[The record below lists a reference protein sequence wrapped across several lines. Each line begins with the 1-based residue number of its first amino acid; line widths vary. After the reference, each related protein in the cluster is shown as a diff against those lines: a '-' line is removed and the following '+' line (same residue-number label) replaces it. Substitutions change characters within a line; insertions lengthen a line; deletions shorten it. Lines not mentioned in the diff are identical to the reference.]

1 LGTIIEAIIQKP
13 VMPTHWKNFGRAAL
27 LMFLFVTI
35 DVSLNAQRRTMV
47 FGYVLD
53 SLKYSPIKN
62 ATVLNTNSNKTTT
75 TNDKGVFGIPVGIN
89 DVLFVTAD
97 GYHFDT
103 LRYTML
109 MRDTLFVYMNTLSH
123 ILPGVTVTAKGY
135 TKYQLDS
142 ISRRDEFLAAA
153 GGEKKPV
160 ATNATSGA
168 GIGFDLD
175 LLLSKKE
182 RNKRKA
188 YKQFDAHE
196 KEMYINSRFSRQVV
210 HDYTGL
216 TGDTLT
222 RFMRLYTPSYEWL
235 RSHPADEDIFYYLND
250 KLQAFYKRRNQ

>member
-1 LGTIIEAIIQKP
+1 ML
-13 VMPTHWKNFGRAAL
+13 THWKYLRLSTL
-27 LMFLFVTI
+27 LMFVLLTI
-35 DVSLNAQRRTMV
+35 SISSSAQKRTMV
-47 FGYVLD
+47 YGFVLD

-75 TNDKGVFGIPVGIN
+75 TNDRGIFGIPAALN

-103 LRYTML
+103 LRYNML
-109 MRDTLFVYMNTLSH
+109 MRDTLFVYINTLSH
-123 ILPGVTVTAKGY
+123 VLPGVTVTAKGY

-153 GGEKKPV
+153 GGEKKPA

-188 YKQFDAHE
+188 YKQFDTHE
-196 KEMYINSRFSRQVV
+196 KEMYVNSRFLKEIV

-216 TGDTLT
+216 TGDTLN

-235 RSHPADEDIFYYLND
+235 RSHQSDEDIFYYLND
-250 KLQAFYKRRNQ
+250 KLQAFYKRRDQ

>member
-1 LGTIIEAIIQKP
+1 MKIWELLLKLQQKK
-13 VMPTHWKNFGRAAL
+13 VMLTHHLKLVTLFTL
-27 LMFLFVTI
+27 LFVT
-35 DVSLNAQRRTMV
+35 VSFSLNAQKRTMV
-47 FGYVLD
+47 YGYVLD

-62 ATVLNTNSNKTTT
+62 AVVLNTNSNKTTS
-75 TNDKGVFGIPVGIN
+75 TNNNGIFGISVNIN
-89 DVLFVTAD
+89 DVLFITAN

-109 MRDTLFVYMNTLSH
+109 TRDTLFVYMNTLSH

-182 RNKRKA
+182 RDKRKA

-196 KEMYINSRFSRQVV
+196 KEMYVDFRFSRKIVT
-210 HDYTGL
+210 DYTGL
-216 TGDTLT
+216 TGDTLS

-235 RSHPADEDIFYYLND
+235 RSHQSDEDIFYYLND
-250 KLQAFYKRRNQ
+250 KLQAFYKRRDQ